1 MSTPASFQQFA
12 KLYKQLGEPS
22 AEALQWLL
30 ASGLL
35 SDLGAAVGPHL
46 ATVDREAFRSLLAL
60 KPPVIRWSPVAQY
73 AAKLRDWNRRFD
85 LGLTRAQI
93 DKLAVE
99 LPAHAGSHQPTSI
112 ALTLGK
118 GLQYDYEVA
127 LKILAYEVGKVG
139 VKFTPYVDSSR
150 ISAFPGSKVQR
161 MAKPGLGVALLDI
174 GRFWDPVNGVAP
186 CQVREQFRDR
196 PLPGLEV
203 MWLLALNPHVYV
215 AMDGERIPYMF
226 GIGVVVDGE
235 DVLCL
240 SRDSDEV
247 FVYVLLGDL
256 PWCGGSVAVFREQR

>member
-12 KLYKQLGEPS
+12 KLNEQLGKPS

-30 ASGLL
+30 ESGLL

-46 ATVDREAFRSLLAL
+46 AAVDRKAFRSLLAP

-73 AAKLRDWNRRFD
+73 AVKLHDWNRRFD
-85 LGLTRAQI
+85 LGLRKAEI
-93 DKLAVE
+93 DILVAA

-118 GLQYDYEVA
+118 GLQHDYEVA

-150 ISAFPGSKVQR
+150 VSAFPGSKVQR
-161 MAKPGLGVALLDI
+161 MAKPGLGVALLDV
-174 GRFWDPVNGVAP
+174 GRFWDPVNGIVP
-186 CQVREQFRDR
+186 RQVREQFRDR

-203 MWLLALNPHVYV
+203 LWLLALNPHVYT
-215 AMDGERIPYMF
+215 AMDGKRIPYMF
-226 GIGVVVDGE
+226 GIGMVVDGE
-235 DVLCL
+235 SVLCL
-240 SRDSDEV
+240 GCDSADAFVCGYWDE
-247 FVYVLLGDL
+247 G
-256 PWCGGSVAVFREQR
+256 PWCIGSVVIFREQR